1 MSLRQPHLLPSIS
14 AMKPTKPKISP
25 RQPATRRIGIVAFP
39 GSQILDI
46 AGPMAVFA
54 EANQFCQQS
63 PSAKQAPY
71 QLELISTE
79 SDRLVDCYCGVNITA
94 QNDFRRVRG
103 RFDTLLIAGGY
114 GVAQIEKIAGFL
126 PWLRKTSKSARRIGS
141 VCGGAFAL
149 AAAGLLDGRRATT
162 HWYFCQQMA
171 ELFPAVQFDPDPIFI
186 RDGNVYTS
194 AGVTAGIDL
203 SLALVEEDWGSELA
217 LLVARALVV
226 FLRRPGSQSQFSASL
241 SLQTSD
247 RAPIRELQAWL
258 LDNLREPL
266 TVEQMAIQAG
276 MSTRNFARVFT
287 EQIGVTPAR
296 FVMQIRVEAARRR
309 LEESAQSIELIAEEC
324 GFGGAESMRGAFQR
338 LLRVSP
344 QEYRKRFHLAEQ
356 GGQNDESTMGEQ
368 NDGSIIQSPRLSQRG
383 DGSGHQRRLRPP
395 AGKSG
400 KGKNR

>member
-1 MSLRQPHLLPSIS
+1 
-14 AMKPTKPKISP
+14 MKPKKSKISL

-46 AGPMAVFA
+46 AGPLAVFA
-54 EANQFCQQS
+54 EANQFLHNNFN
-63 PSAKQAPY
+63 AKQAAY
-71 QLELISTE
+71 QIELISTE

-94 QNDFRRVRG
+94 QSDFRSVRG
-103 RFDTLLIAGGY
+103 KFDTLLIAGGY
-114 GVAQIEKIAGFL
+114 GGLQVEKIAGFL
-126 PWLRKTSKSARRIGS
+126 PWLRKTSNAARRIGS

-162 HWYFCQQMA
+162 HWHFCRQMA
-171 ELFPAVQFDPDPIFI
+171 ERFPAVRFDPDPIFI
-186 RDGNVYTS
+186 CDGNIYTS

-203 SLALVEEDWGSELA
+203 SLALVEEDLGAEMA

-247 RAPIRELQAWL
+247 RAPLRELQVWL

-266 TVEQMAIQAG
+266 TVEQMAARVG
-276 MSTRNFARVFT
+276 MSPRNFARVFA

-309 LEESAQSIELIAEEC
+309 LEESSQSIELIAEEC
-324 GFGGAESMRGAFQR
+324 GFGSAESMRSAFQR

-344 QEYRKRFHLAEQ
+344 QEYRKRFHIAEQ
-356 GGQNDESTMGEQ
+356 GDQNDESTTQ
-368 NDGSIIQSPRLSQRG
+368 PTRLRQSSDGRDR
-383 DGSGHQRRLRPP
+383 QRRHRRPVE
-395 AGKSG
+395 KSG
-400 KGKNR
+400 KGKNRREQTVS